1 MARVTGVSERSWPD
15 HAWSDE
21 KKRSPTRIE
30 KAPQIPAKWDDLT
43 VRLLSSALMVM
54 IGAVAVVLGG
64 VWFQML
70 VVFIVSVMIW
80 ELWMMIAPDRP
91 TSGMLLVALSASVL
105 SGLLVQASAFGML
118 LLLVTPLVGGYTVR
132 HERLSFFFFAL
143 GIQVAGWGLIVFR
156 DDYGFTWILWLICV
170 VVATDTFGY
179 LVGRLVGGP
188 KFWPKV
194 SPKKTWSGT
203 AGGWIAAGLV
213 GYVFTLFTTAGL
225 IIVLISMVL
234 SFASQMGD
242 IAESALKR
250 RMKVKDSST
259 LIPGHG
265 GLFDRFDALL
275 GASIFMLF
283 VASVMD
289 VPGLAF

>member
-1 MARVTGVSERSWPD
+1 MRGRTK
-15 HAWSDE
+15 

-105 SGLLVQASAFGML
+105 SGLLVQASAFGLL

-234 SFASQMGD
+234 SFASQMGN